1 MKSFSPMTPE
11 EKRARRRERNRAAYA
26 RHPEKFRALAR
37 VICPCGA
44 VREIPPQ
51 SLARLVG
58 WKLTLKEL
66 APRMRCSRCGKKA
79 AEVVA
84 VARPR
89 PRGVPKN
96 PH

>member
-1 MKSFSPMTPE
+1 MRVLTHI
-11 EKRARRRERNRAAYA
+11 KRLDDC
-26 RHPEKFRALAR
+26 FGQFLVR
-37 VICPCGA
+37 VVCDCGA
-44 VREIPPQ
+44 CREIEPEA
-51 SLARLVG
+51 LARLVG
-58 WKLTLKEL
+58 WSTTLKAL
-66 APRMRCSRCGKKA
+66 APRMRCSRCGRKA

>member
-1 MKSFSPMTPE
+1 V
-11 EKRARRRERNRAAYA
+11 RA
-26 RHPEKFRALAR
+26 HIKKLDDCFGQFVVR
-37 VICPCGA
+37 VSCVCGA
-44 VREIPPQ
+44 CREIEPEV
-51 SLARLVG
+51 LARLVG
-58 WKLTLKEL
+58 WSTTLKAL
-66 APRMRCSRCGKKA
+66 AQRMRCSQCGKNA